1 MNIEKQLAQS
11 QRIYYSSIIMQIGF
25 QIFAW
30 ISKNFVKRAL
40 TKKS

>member
-11 QRIYYSSIIMQIGF
+11 LRIYYSSIMQIGF